1 MKKLVT
7 FQARADDLDRWREA
21 LAREDK
27 RLSDICRAA
36 LNRFA
41 DRVEAKHQNERKDHD

>member
-1 MKKLVT
+1 MKTNVT
-7 FQARADDLDRWREA
+7 FRARTEDLDRWREA

-41 DRVEAKHQNERKDHD
+41 DRVEAKHQTEGKNHD